1 MNQLYLYE
9 TYCDT
14 NFIRLR
20 KQLYAQNI
28 NEAKAFSQD
37 KLDLMN
43 IKRSLVGV
51 GKIQILN
58 FILIFFI

>member
-14 NFIRLR
+14 NFIRIR
-20 KQLYAQNI
+20 KQLYAQNKS
-28 NEAKAFSQD
+28 EAQTFSQD
-37 KLDLMN
+37 KLDLIN

-51 GKIQILN
+51 GKYKLKI
-58 FILIFFI
+58 IFFI

>member
-1 MNQLYLYE
+1 MNQLYSYE

-20 KQLYAQNI
+20 KQLYLQNK
-28 NEAKAFSQD
+28 NEEKAFSQD

-51 GKIQILN
+51 GK
-58 FILIFFI
+58 